1 MSNSIL
7 LLDTLIES
15 ERHEI
20 ASELSKQ
27 DYFEIFSSSN
37 ILKDKDL
44 TYDDLQSGIV
54 DGGDDGGI
62 DSVYLF
68 IDNEYINEEIQ
79 DFSHYKKGVSIELVV
94 IQSKYSEGFK
104 EIAVEKLNRTLNDL
118 LQAEFDK
125 KQLSIEYNKNVI
137 EKFTVIAYTL
147 KNLVVKFPNLTVN
160 CYYSSKGDS
169 SETHDKVKKKSVR
182 LIEDIQD
189 NWVDSKVNFYF
200 FGASE
205 LLKEARRTPNVVYKI
220 KTEDGFSPDRNMY
233 VALVKLSDY
242 FKFIT
247 NDNDILDKNLFE
259 ANIRDYQGNV
269 NVNRAISHTLENNG
283 GENFW
288 WLNNGVTIIG
298 AKMTS
303 SGKEIIID
311 SPQIVNGLQTSNEI
325 YRYFSTSKKGDF
337 DRSILVRVICPEG
350 EDSRDKIIKATNSQT
365 SIPAVSLRG
374 SDKIH
379 RDIETFFKSNG
390 YYYDRRKNQYK
401 NEGKAIDKIVS
412 LSFLGQALMTI
423 ILHKPN
429 VARARPST
437 LLNNNEEYKKLFN
450 EKNSLK
456 STYNCA
462 LLLKKVNTALRK
474 LDITSSERGDLSF
487 YTCLEIAYNNNKTLP
502 TWDSM
507 QNINISKITQ
517 EEIETC
523 FKVIKEK
530 YIELGGTNKVSKGN
544 ELIEWQMLRYK
555 ENRSATPSSTSL

>member
-7 LLDTLIES
+7 LLDTLIEA
-15 ERHEI
+15 ERLEI

-54 DGGDDGGI
+54 DGGDDGGV

-68 IDNEYINEEIQ
+68 IDNEYINEEIPS
-79 DFSHYKKGVSIELVV
+79 FLHYKKGVSIELVV

-104 EIAVEKLNRTLNDL
+104 ETAVEKLNRTLNDL

-125 KQLSIEYNKNVI
+125 SKLSIEYNKNII
-137 EKFTVIAYTL
+137 EKFTTIAYTL

-160 CYYSSKGDS
+160 CYYSTKGDS
-169 SETHDKVKKKSVR
+169 SETHRKVKTKADR
-182 LIEDIQD
+182 LIDDIQS
-189 NWVDSKVNFYF
+189 NWIDSKVNFHF
-200 FGASE
+200 FGANE
-205 LLKEARRTPNVVYKI
+205 LLKEARRTPNIVYKI
-220 KTEDGFSPDRNMY
+220 KTEDGFSPDKNMY

-242 FKFIT
+242 YNFIT
-247 NDNDILDKNLFE
+247 NDGSQLDKNLFE

-269 NVNRAISHTLENNG
+269 NVNKAISYSLQNESN
-283 GENFW
+283 ENFW

-298 AKMTS
+298 SKMTS

-325 YRYFSTSKKGDF
+325 FRYFSTSKSEDF
-337 DRSILVRVICPEG
+337 NRSILVRVICPEG

-374 SDKIH
+374 SDKVH

-401 NEGKAIDKIVS
+401 NEGKPINKIIS

-450 EKNSLK
+450 DKNSLK

-462 LLLKKVNTALRK
+462 LLLKTIDTALRK
-474 LDITSSERGDLSF
+474 TEISSSERGDLSF
-487 YTCLEIAYNNNKTLP
+487 YTCLEVAYNKYQKLP
-502 TWDSM
+502 TWVLM
-507 QNINISKITQ
+507 ERINVSEITQ
-517 EEIETC
+517 KEIEMS
-523 FKVIKEK
+523 FDIIKEK
-530 YIELGGTNKVSKGN
+530 YLELGGTNKVSKGN
-544 ELIEWQMLRYK
+544 ELIDWQTSRY
-555 ENRSATPSSTSL
+555 N

>member
-15 ERHEI
+15 ERLEI

-54 DGGDDGGI
+54 DGGDDGGV

-68 IDNEYINEEIQ
+68 IDNEFVNEEIS
-79 DFSHYKKGVSIELVV
+79 DFSHYKKGVSIELVI

-125 KQLSIEYNKNVI
+125 EKLRIEYNKNVI
-137 EKFTVIAYTL
+137 EKFTTIAYTL
-147 KNLVVKFPNLTVN
+147 KNLVIKFPNLTVN

-169 SETHDKVKKKSVR
+169 SETHDKVRRKANR
-182 LIEDIQD
+182 LIEDIQE
-189 NWVDSKVNFYF
+189 NWIDSNVNFHF
-200 FGASE
+200 FGATE
-205 LLKEARRTPNVVYKI
+205 LLKEARRTPNVIYKI
-220 KTEDGFSPDRNMY
+220 KTEDGFSPDKNMY

-242 FKFIT
+242 FQFIT
-247 NDNDILDKNLFE
+247 NDNNQLDKNLFE

-269 NVNRAISHTLENNG
+269 NVNKAISNTLQNESN
-283 GENFW
+283 ENFW

-298 AKMTS
+298 SKMTS

-325 YRYFSTSKKGDF
+325 FRYFSTSTKNDF
-337 DRSILVRVICPEG
+337 QRSILVRVICPEG
-350 EDSRDKIIKATNSQT
+350 EESRDKIIKATNSQT

-379 RDIETFFKSNG
+379 RDIETFFKANG

-401 NEGKAIDKIVS
+401 NEGKPINKIIS

-437 LLNNNEEYKKLFN
+437 LLNNNDEYKKLFN
-450 EKNSLK
+450 EKNSLE

-462 LLLKKVNTALRK
+462 LLLKKVDNALRNI
-474 LDITSSERGDLSF
+474 DISSSERGDLSF
-487 YTCLEIAYNNNKTLP
+487 YTCLETAYNNFEKLP
-502 TWDSM
+502 TWKLMEKID
-507 QNINISKITQ
+507 ISKITQ
-517 EEIETC
+517 KEIEMS
-523 FKVIKEK
+523 FEVVREK
-530 YIELGGTNKVSKGN
+530 YRELGGTNKVSKGN
-544 ELIEWQMLRYK
+544 ELIEWQTSRY
-555 ENRSATPSSTSL
+555 N

>member
-7 LLDTLIES
+7 LLETLIES
-15 ERHEI
+15 ERLEI

-44 TYDDLQSGIV
+44 TYDELQSGIV
-54 DGGDDGGI
+54 DGGDDGGV

-68 IDNEYINEEIQ
+68 IDNEYVNEEIPS
-79 DFSHYKKGVSIELVV
+79 FSHYKKGVSIELVV

-125 KQLSIEYNKNVI
+125 SGLSLEYNKNVI
-137 EKFTVIAYTL
+137 EKFTTIAYTL

-160 CYYSSKGDS
+160 CYYSTKGES
-169 SETHDKVKKKSVR
+169 SETHPKVKRKANR
-182 LIEDIQD
+182 LTEDIQS
-189 NWVDSKVNFYF
+189 NWIDSKVNFHF
-200 FGASE
+200 FGATE
-205 LLKEARRTPNVVYKI
+205 LLKEARRTPNVIYKV
-220 KTEDGFSPDRNMY
+220 KTEDGFSPDKNMY

-242 FKFIT
+242 YNFIT
-247 NDNDILDKNLFE
+247 NDSNQLDKNLFE

-269 NVNRAISHTLENNG
+269 NVNKAISNTLQNQSN
-283 GENFW
+283 ENFW

-298 AKMTS
+298 NKMTS

-325 YRYFSTSKKGDF
+325 FRYFSTSRKDDF
-337 DRSILVRVICPEG
+337 ERSILVRVICPEG

-401 NEGKAIDKIVS
+401 NEGKPIEKIIS

-450 EKNSLK
+450 ENNSLK
-456 STYNCA
+456 STYNSA
-462 LLLKKVNTALRK
+462 LLLKTIDIALRK
-474 LDITSSERGDLSF
+474 TEISSSERGDLSF
-487 YTCLEIAYNNNKTLP
+487 YTCLEVAYNKYQKLP
-502 TWDSM
+502 TWDLM
-507 QNINISKITQ
+507 EKINIFEITQ
-517 EEIETC
+517 KEIDIS
-523 FKVIKEK
+523 FNIIREK

-544 ELIEWQMLRYK
+544 ELIEWQILRY
-555 ENRSATPSSTSL
+555 N